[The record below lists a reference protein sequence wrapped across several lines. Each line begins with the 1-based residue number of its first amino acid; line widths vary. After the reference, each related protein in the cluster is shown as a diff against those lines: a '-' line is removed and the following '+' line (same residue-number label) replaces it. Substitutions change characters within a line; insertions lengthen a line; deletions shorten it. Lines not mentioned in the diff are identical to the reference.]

1 MNTDSEVKHAFM
13 FEAPD
18 GTYLDIKRIEDS
30 EPSHIDVEIIRDKA
44 ERTWP
49 QWKIN
54 LYNKYIAISAHARKL
69 NDRSNEDD

>member
-30 EPSHIDVEIIRDKA
+30 EA

-69 NDRSNEDD
+69 NDRSNEDDQI